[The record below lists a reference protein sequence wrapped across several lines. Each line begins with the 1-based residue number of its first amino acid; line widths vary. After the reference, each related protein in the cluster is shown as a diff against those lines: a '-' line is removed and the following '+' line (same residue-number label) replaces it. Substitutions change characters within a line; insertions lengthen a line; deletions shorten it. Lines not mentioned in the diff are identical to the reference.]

1 MDSRRQPGT
10 SSSGSMVLRLNSTI
24 TASSVSDSTV
34 LAGWRGPIGASAVV
48 LRARHLATVVRLSP

>member
-1 MDSRRQPGT
+1 
-10 SSSGSMVLRLNSTI
+10 MVLRLNSTI